1 VLGLVFF
8 SIFVGNMDS
17 GIKCTLSK
25 SAGDTKLN
33 SAVDILEGGDA
44 IKWDLDRLERWAHA
58 NLMRFNKAKCKVLH
72 LGQGNPKH
80 RYRLGGKWHEN
91 IPEEKDLGVS
101 VDERFSM
108 SPQYALV
115 AKKGNRI
122 LGSIKRI
129 VASGLR
135 EAILPLYSALVRPH
149 LEYCVQFWG
158 LQYKKDIT
166 LLDCV

>member
-1 VLGLVFF
+1 MEKNRFDEWITCWIKNWLGGRTHRVAVNGSVSKWRSVTSGVPQGSVLGLVFF

-80 RYRLGGKWHEN
+80 RYRLGGK
-91 IPEEKDLGVS
+91 
-101 VDERFSM
+101 
-108 SPQYALV
+108 
-115 AKKGNRI
+115 
-122 LGSIKRI
+122 
-129 VASGLR
+129 
-135 EAILPLYSALVRPH
+135 
-149 LEYCVQFWG
+149 
-158 LQYKKDIT
+158 
-166 LLDCV
+166 